1 MSRRS
6 LASPAGVFRG
16 ALPFGEGINTSSPK
30 NASAG
35 EASRGRVK
43 TAKNV
48 PKSEMSSKPY
58 AVLTLSRRGIVKSP
72 LYCMITL

>member
-43 TAKNV
+43 ATK
-48 PKSEMSSKPY
+48 KCTK
-58 AVLTLSRRGIVKSP
+58 K
-72 LYCMITL
+72 